1 MMRKVEL
8 QTRAE
13 SFLATFRLPEITF
26 DCSNLPFSSLVPI
39 WEAMR
44 IGQHETA
51 RTEARTAMEQRRIF
65 HPEERAA
72 MEMALAE
79 AERRLGATDMAKRM
93 AGRSLDLYPNQL
105 ASHQVLLSVLIG
117 RKDFLAAYMHLAN
130 LAVGDTLTLW
140 DTPVSEQDTYTALAS
155 WAWQLGEWDQVA
167 DHLLTAFPEGVT
179 SMPAGLRE
187 DYFRLALYRGNAD
200 DASTAAAA
208 IIADQPTHM
217 ADEILQTIVQS
228 GWAAQAL
235 PLYES
240 IFVNRPQD
248 ELLRRRLVALNI
260 KQGNIEEARRLTRP
274 GALRLAA

>member
-1 MMRKVEL
+1 MMRKVEF

-13 SFLATFRLPEITF
+13 SYLASFRLPEIVF
-26 DCSNLPFSSLVPI
+26 NCSNLPFPSLVPI

-44 IGQHETA
+44 IGQFETA
-51 RTEARTAMEQRRIF
+51 RKTARSAMDERRIF

-72 MEMALAE
+72 IEMALAE
-79 AERRLGATDMAKRM
+79 AERQVGATDSAKRM

-105 ASHQVLLSVLIG
+105 ASHQILLSVLIG

-130 LAVGDTLTLW
+130 LAVGDTRTTW
-140 DTPVSEQDTYTALAS
+140 DTPISEQDTYTALAA

-167 DHLLTAFPEGVT
+167 DHLETAWPEGVT

-187 DYFRLALYRGNAD
+187 DWFRLALYRGLAD
-200 DASTAAAA
+200 DAATAAAA
-208 IIADQPTHM
+208 IIADQPTER

-228 GWAAQAL
+228 GWAAEAL

-240 IFVNRPQD
+240 IFSNRPTD

-260 KQGNIEEARRLTRP
+260 KQGNIEEARRLTRS